1 MFFHEKALPTG
12 VARILAFPQ
21 MDANAD
27 VDGFMRA
34 WREYGTGFDLVYAK
48 PITKNWSQLTK
59 IVLSNLTALM
69 AADKIAWRFKNF
81 QIIMKLLPMRNS
93 DVDLNSLRLAM
104 NVLAT
109 LVKKSKKAQPG

>member
-1 MFFHEKALPTG
+1 LNLPPE
-12 VARILAFPQ
+12 R
-21 MDANAD
+21 
-27 VDGFMRA
+27 
-34 WREYGTGFDLVYAK
+34 K
-48 PITKNWSQLTK
+48 PAATECYLWCVCKSAK
-59 IVLSNLTALM
+59 IV
-69 AADKIAWRFKNF
+69 KIAWRFKNF